1 MANER
6 GKNESVSEPVR
17 SAIVS
22 KLSRIVGIVVMLY
35 VLSPGPVL
43 SLYNRGVIER
53 NGALARALNVIY
65 APLDGLYKNSGFIRG
80 DADWYFGL
88 FQ

>member
-1 MANER
+1 MADER
-6 GKNESVSEPVR
+6 DKDGSVREPIR

-43 SLYNRGVIER
+43 PLYNHGVIER

-65 APLDGLYKNSGFIRG
+65 APLDGLYKNSGYIRG
-80 DADWYFGL
+80 VADWYFSF

>member
-6 GKNESVSEPVR
+6 GKDDPASEPIR
-17 SAIVS
+17 SVIAS
-22 KLSRIVGIVVMLY
+22 KLCRIGGLVVMLY

-43 SLYNRGVIER
+43 SLYNHGVIER

-65 APLDGLYKNSGFIRG
+65 APLDGLYKNSGFVRG
-80 DADWYFGL
+80 VADWYFKL